1 MGTSGGAAGQAKEW
15 LGGSSDV
22 TSQTPR
28 WRDGAVI
35 WEHKP
40 RHNTV
45 IVWFLLTDHNVLNS
59 RL

>member
-35 WEHKP
+35 WEQKP
-40 RHNTV
+40 RHKYSDCMVSSNKSQC
-45 IVWFLLTDHNVLNS
+45 FK
-59 RL
+59 